1 MASSGGT
8 PFFTYA
14 GAGVVNTGG
23 VMSHAAIIGPRTPEF
38 EIPFVVGSKT
48 GSRVLRTEHVVEVDG
63 GPDVSRHTGRVTPRA
78 KVGALVSRRSWR
90 LFSFCAWPVR
100 VLLTVVVFAPLR
112 MNGVSVG
119 TRRFAPRSSGRCS
132 MQR

>member
-38 EIPFVVGSKT
+38 EIPCVVGSKT

-63 GPDVSRHTGRVTPRA
+63 GPDVSRRDVRGACSRSAPGRSGLAHRRRFRA
-78 KVGALVSRRSWR
+78 
-90 LFSFCAWPVR
+90 
-100 VLLTVVVFAPLR
+100 LR

-119 TRRFAPRSSGRCS
+119 YA
-132 MQR
+132 

>member
-1 MASSGGT
+1 MNMRAIPVRFKGERMASSGGT

-38 EIPFVVGSKT
+38 EIPCVVGSKT

-100 VLLTVVVFAPLR
+100 SCSPSSFFAPLR

-119 TRRFAPRSSGRCS
+119 YA
-132 MQR
+132 